1 MIVFVLSA
9 HFIQIGSC
17 ENCQKNKHKLC
28 KESGVL
34 HPIPVAP
41 QLWKQVGIDLI
52 GPMPVTARGNKYIIT
67 LTDYF
72 SKWAE
77 AAPLLD
83 KTALGIAKFVYTVSF
98 IPNNYT
104 VVIILKEFIAGY
116 V

>member
-1 MIVFVLSA
+1 MHISFRLDLVKSVKRTNTNFA
-9 HFIQIGSC
+9 
-17 ENCQKNKHKLC
+17 
-28 KESGVL
+28 
-34 HPIPVAP
+34 
-41 QLWKQVGIDLI
+41 QLWKQVGMDLI

-83 KTALGIAKFVYTVSF
+83 KTAHGIAKFVYTVSF